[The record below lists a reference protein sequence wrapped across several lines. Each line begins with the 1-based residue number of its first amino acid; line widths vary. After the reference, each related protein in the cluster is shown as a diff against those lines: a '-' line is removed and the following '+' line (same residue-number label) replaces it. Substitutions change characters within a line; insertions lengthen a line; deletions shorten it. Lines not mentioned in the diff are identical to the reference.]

1 MKTDASKPMPRQL
14 DLWWASLP
22 EPAGRRPGL
31 LLSRTSAYAYLTR
44 ILCVEATTTVRGI
57 LQEVA
62 LGKREQL
69 PRACVANLDAL
80 GTLPTAA
87 LTDRI
92 GRHATEFIARHAGKP
107 FFLYVGFNPDSAT
120 GRVEIGKWLIQRQNL

>member
-92 GRHATEFIARHAGKP
+92 GRLDGARHVDVKRALGHA
-107 FFLYVGFNPDSAT
+107 LHWAELT
-120 GRVEIGKWLIQRQNL
+120 ELE